1 MATLNFEKRVTK
13 RKAELAARKA
23 ARISG
28 YDVGYASQR
37 IRLIGED
44 LKKKILSNEIVCEVR
59 CEVREGY
66 RRGVEDANVDHAVGQ
81 LLKEM
86 KKS

>member
-1 MATLNFEKRVTK
+1 MTTTNLERVTA

-44 LKKKILSNEIVCEVR
+44 LKKKILSTMISVEIK
-59 CEVREGY
+59 EGY
-66 RRGVEDANVDHAVGQ
+66 KRGVEDANVDHAVSQ